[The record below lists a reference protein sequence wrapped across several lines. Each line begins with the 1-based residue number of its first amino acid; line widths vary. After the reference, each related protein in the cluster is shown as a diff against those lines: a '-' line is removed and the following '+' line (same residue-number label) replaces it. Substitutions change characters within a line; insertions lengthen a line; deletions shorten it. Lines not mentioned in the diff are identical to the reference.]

1 MTKQRNNSRT
11 TTATRCCCVSLCLVV
26 FLQLATTG
34 SSFSNT
40 LTTPSLHPLLAAKF
54 RRGVY
59 PFPMGSKARNQYVT
73 STAMVSASFD
83 INSINNNY
91 DGKTLHASSSRDRP
105 STTTA
110 APLRSS
116 RPQEWWSDFQYGAH
130 QVHTNYLEYVWK
142 FGIFQS
148 FLVVF
153 PLVATVLLG
162 QAVWGSAN
170 NLVYA
175 MMSHG
180 LTALSTLSNGI
191 SYGLQFPMT
200 FLTHAMSRGIPAA
213 LIGSL
218 DCIPQGVAIFLVQIV
233 LWFRHQLRAVWA
245 TSFVVRNLGVLVGT
259 LWMNEFHFRYVLDRI
274 LGGETTSRTNE
285 RHPVGTSSS
294 ATTVQFIPLD
304 SSDHTPL
311 DVSTVEP
318 FQVLADASI
327 PPRVSSESSSL
338 TTSSSSTAITSTTA
352 GDADVNRHTSTSLWI
367 LASSFLFATSHL
379 SGWWRTPDQYYFPA
393 FLQSAMM
400 HLSHQ
405 SLAEI
410 QPVLSVVFLTLAL
423 HQAVV
428 AWFLSTKVLTP
439 LYQER
444 GVLASLGGHVM
455 WQVGWILLPFRL
467 LAKGNDNDS
476 KEGIS
481 SHESRRQPNN
491 GKVKRSNRVLVKP
504 WQASSQQGQAQEQE
518 QR

>member
-11 TTATRCCCVSLCLVV
+11 TTATRCCCASLCLVV
-26 FLQLATTG
+26 FLQLVTTG

-40 LTTPSLHPLLAAKF
+40 LTTPGLHPLAAKF

-83 INSINNNY
+83 INSINNY
-91 DGKTLHASSSRDRP
+91 DGKTLDAPSSKDRP

-130 QVHTNYLEYVWK
+130 QVHTNYFEYVWK

-153 PLVATVLLG
+153 PVVATVLLG

-175 MMSHG
+175 MMYHG

-200 FLTHAMSRGIPAA
+200 FLTHAMSQGIPVA

-218 DCIPQGVAIFLVQIV
+218 DYIPQGVAIFLVQIV

-259 LWMNEFHFRYVLDRI
+259 LWMNEFHFRYVLDRMF
-274 LGGETTSRTNE
+274 GGETTSRTNE
-285 RHPVGTSSS
+285 RRPVGPSSFATS
-294 ATTVQFIPLD
+294 VQFIPVE
-304 SSDHTPL
+304 SSDHQPL

-318 FQVLADASI
+318 SQVLADAST

-338 TTSSSSTAITSTTA
+338 TTSSSSTATTTTTSTTA
-352 GDADVNRHTSTSLWI
+352 SAADVKSHTSLWI

-400 HLSHQ
+400 HLSNQ

-410 QPVLSVVFLTLAL
+410 QPVLSMVFLTLAL

-428 AWFLSTKVLTP
+428 AWYLSTKVLTP

-455 WQVGWILLPFRL
+455 WQAGWILLPFRL
-467 LAKGNDNDS
+467 LAKGNDNDT
-476 KEGIS
+476 S

-491 GKVKRSNRVLVKP
+491 GKVKRSNGVLVKP
-504 WQASSQQGQAQEQE
+504 WQAPSQQGQEQEQE